1 MADKLVSMKLDPKKR
16 EEQYAE
22 CAVKPD
28 RPLYPW
34 GLELRLDDDALE
46 KLGLAKLPP
55 AGGSIMVLARAEVT
69 GSNSRDEVDSAGKV
83 KTSQSLTLQIT
94 DLCLED
100 EKPKVA
106 TESKLYAAKG

>member
-1 MADKLVSMKLDPKKR
+1 MAGKLVSMKLDPKAR
-16 EEQYAE
+16 EEKYAE
-22 CAVKPD
+22 SAIVD

-34 GLELRLDDDALE
+34 GLELRLDDEALE

-55 AGGSIMVLARAEVT
+55 AGGTIMILARADVT
-69 GSNSRDEVDSAGKV
+69 GSNSRDEVDGAGKV

-100 EKPKVA
+100 EKPKA
-106 TESKLYAAKG
+106 STESKLYAAKG